1 MDEFMKSVQA
11 RAQSG
16 NLIKDQHYLVLQDGR
31 LHYAGKYELLYHI
44 GSGDGMETV
53 YRFNNL
59 GAPNTETDNRWMN
72 REKYYIQISRAEL
85 EVFLTISL

>member
-1 MDEFMKSVQA
+1 MDEFMKSVQP

-16 NLIKDQHYLVLQDGR
+16 NLIKDQHYLVVQDGR
-31 LHYAGKYELLYHI
+31 LHYAGKYELLYHT

-59 GAPNTETDNRWMN
+59 GAPHDETCYRW
-72 REKYYIQISRAEL
+72 RDTKQFIQISRAEL
-85 EVFLTISL
+85 EFFLTISL